1 MDDIALQSVGLL
13 VAEQPMR
20 AALFDRLQID
30 FCCGGRQTLQEACLE
45 KNLSIQDVLCAI
57 RNSDEQA
64 RDSDAAELKNDS
76 NLLHATLVELVDH
89 IQNTHHAYLARELPR
104 LMELVEKVA
113 RVHGARDPRLQELAP
128 FFKEFKEELES
139 HLRKEE
145 TVLFPFIRQ
154 LDSDKPDV
162 QPFFGTL
169 QNPVI
174 CLESEHEET
183 GKALLKLR
191 ELTDEYKVPA
201 QACASWSA
209 LYQGLAHLDR
219 DLRSHIH
226 KENSILFPRA
236 LQRRIS

>member
-1 MDDIALQSVGLL
+1 MDDIALQTVGLL

-30 FCCGGRQTLQEACLE
+30 FCCGGKQTLQEACLE
-45 KNLSIQDVLCAI
+45 KNLSMQDVLCAI
-57 RNSDEQA
+57 KNSDEKA
-64 RDSDAAELKNDS
+64 RDCDTRAFENNS
-76 NLLHATLVELVDH
+76 NLLRCTLVELVDH
-89 IQNTHHAYLARELPR
+89 IQNTHHAYLADELPR
-104 LMELVEKVA
+104 LLELAQKVA
-113 RVHGARDPRLQELAP
+113 RVHGSKEPRLQELAP

-139 HLRKEE
+139 HMRKEE
-145 TVLFPFIRQ
+145 KVLFPFIRQ

-162 QPFFGTL
+162 QPFFGNL
-169 QNPVI
+169 QNPVN
-174 CLESEHEET
+174 CLESEHEDA
-183 GKALLKLR
+183 GKALLKFR

-236 LQRRIS
+236 IQRRIS